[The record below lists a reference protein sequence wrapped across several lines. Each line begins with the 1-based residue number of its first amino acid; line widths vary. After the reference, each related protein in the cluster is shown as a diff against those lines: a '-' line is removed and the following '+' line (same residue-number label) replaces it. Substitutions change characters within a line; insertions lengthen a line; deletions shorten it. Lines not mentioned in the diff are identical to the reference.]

1 MRRTK
6 FEVFTHMFK
15 NELGK
20 NESIKKAFDQANK
33 KFEDKTG
40 FQAYSNYRSYL
51 TCRNKKK

>member
-15 NELGK
+15 KELGK
-20 NESIKKAFDQANK
+20 NEKISTAFDQANK

-40 FQAYSNYRSYL
+40 FPAYSNYRSYL
-51 TCRNKKK
+51 TCKKRRG